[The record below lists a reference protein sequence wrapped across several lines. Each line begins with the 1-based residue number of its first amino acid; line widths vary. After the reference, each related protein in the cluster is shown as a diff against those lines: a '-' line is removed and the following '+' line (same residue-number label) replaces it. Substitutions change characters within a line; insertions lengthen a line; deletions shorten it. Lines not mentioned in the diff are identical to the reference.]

1 MPENALFQGYFAEVR
16 FETLEENQLS
26 YVQNGYLAK
35 FFDDL
40 MNHIAREYAGKKI
53 KLFLNVSPLKI
64 MDILLSLFKV
74 SSL

>member
-40 MNHIAREYAGKKI
+40 MNHIAREYAGKKNEI
-53 KLFLNVSPLKI
+53 ISECFTITNCKFTFVT
-64 MDILLSLFKV
+64 F
-74 SSL
+74 

>member
-40 MNHIAREYAGKKI
+40 MNHIAREYAGKKM
-53 KLFLNVSPLKI
+53 KQFLNL
-64 MDILLSLFKV
+64 
-74 SSL
+74 SSLSIVNLLL

>member
-1 MPENALFQGYFAEVR
+1 MR

-40 MNHIAREYAGKKI
+40 MNHIAREYAGKKM
-53 KLFLNVSPLKI
+53 KSFLNVSPLPI
-64 MDILLSLFKV
+64 VNLLL
-74 SSL
+74 

>member
-1 MPENALFQGYFAEVR
+1 MAVLTE
-16 FETLEENQLS
+16 
-26 YVQNGYLAK
+26 
-35 FFDDL
+35 FFGDL
-40 MNHIAREYAGKKI
+40 MNHIIREYAGKKI